1 MGRLPVALLALSLLL
16 PTQAI
21 AAPHAAPHA
30 DTEAVILAAIDQQS
44 GQAIR
49 FLEQAVNTNSGT
61 LNPPGVRQVAGL
73 YAAEFEALG
82 FTTRIVE
89 QPAAMGRG
97 PHLVAKRS
105 GQHGKKLLLI
115 GHLDT
120 VFEADSPF
128 QSMRITDGKAYG
140 PGVEDMKGGNNV
152 VLYALKALHSAAALQ
167 DTDIT
172 VVFTGDEEAPGE
184 PLDQARRVLIEAGQH
199 ADIALGFEAGVDELR
214 IATIARRG
222 FSGWLL
228 QVKARP
234 AHSSQIFRPG
244 YGAGAIF
251 EASRILNEFYQQL
264 ASQEYLTFNPGAI
277 VGGTSAEFDPETSRG
292 SAFGKPNVIA
302 ETATVSGDLR
312 FLTEAQRDRARER
325 MQAIVATSLPE
336 TQASITFGDGYPGM
350 APTAANQA
358 LMATLGEVLED
369 LDLGRVEALD
379 PSRRGA
385 ADISFVAA
393 DVEAS
398 MAGLGP
404 VGWGGHTIREGID
417 LNTLDGATKKAALLI
432 YRLTR

>member
-1 MGRLPVALLALSLLL
+1 MLLSLALLL
-16 PTQAI
+16 PVLSI
-21 AAPHAAPHA
+21 AAIDK
-30 DTEAVILAAIDQQS
+30 DTEAVVLAAIDSQS
-44 GQAIR
+44 EQALQ
-49 FLEQAVNTNSGT
+49 FLEKVVNLNSGT
-61 LNPPGVRQVAGL
+61 LNPDGVRQVAEL
-73 YAAEFEALG
+73 YAKEFEALG
-82 FTTRIVE
+82 FAANIIE
-89 QPAAMGRG
+89 QPPAMGRG
-97 PHLVAKRS
+97 PHLVARRS
-105 GQHGKKLLLI
+105 GQRGKKLLLI

-120 VFEADSPF
+120 VFEPDSAF
-128 QSMRITDGKAYG
+128 QSMHIEDGKAYG

-152 VLYALKALHSAAALQ
+152 VLYALKALHSADALH

-184 PLDQARRVLIEAGQH
+184 PLSQARHVLIEAGRR

-228 QVKARP
+228 EVKARP
-234 AHSSQIFRPG
+234 AHSSQIFQPG

-251 EASRILNEFYQQL
+251 EVSRILNEFYQQL
-264 ASQEYLTFNPGAI
+264 AAEEYLTFNPGAI
-277 VGGTSAEFDPETSRG
+277 VGGTSTEFDTGTSRG
-292 SAFGKPNVIA
+292 SAFGKSNVIA

-312 FLTEAQRDRARER
+312 FLTNTQRDRARRR
-325 MQAIVATSLPE
+325 MQAIVASSLPE
-336 TQASITFGDGYPGM
+336 TQASIRFKDGYPGM

-369 LDLGRVEALD
+369 LGMGRVEALD

-404 VGWGGHTIREGID
+404 VGWGGHTVKEGID
-417 LNTLDGATKKAALLI
+417 LATLVGATNKAALLI